1 MYQKILIA
9 LDFHSDNDQIIEKG
23 RKLVADNQAELLLLH
38 VNEPLTI
45 AYSIDGMAYGDQIVS
60 LESSVRKE
68 AKVKMSKIADE
79 LDVKG
84 ENRLIRSGNPA
95 NEIHGVVKE
104 ENVDL
109 IVMGTHGQSGLQL
122 LLGSTANSVLHGV
135 SCDVMVVRIKTSL
148 K

>member
-9 LDFHSDNDQIIEKG
+9 LDFHGDNDQIIEKAQ
-23 RKLVADNQAELLLLH
+23 KLADDNKAEIVLLH
-38 VNEPLTI
+38 VNEPLAI
-45 AYSIDGMAYGDQIVS
+45 AYSMDGMGYGDQIVS
-60 LESSVRKE
+60 LESAIRKE
-68 AKVKMSKIADE
+68 AMVKMNKVADK

-95 NEIHGVVKE
+95 SEIHDVVDTQSI
-104 ENVDL
+104 DL

-135 SCDVMVVRIKTSL
+135 SCDVMTVRIKD
-148 K
+148 